1 MVLSGKWNIL
11 HGYCATR
18 PCEGKVCGLPR
29 AARDTRVSSHTHVS
43 LSHPQV
49 LCPGRTPSRAFRS
62 ASASRITVSRW
73 MTLSLAAVTHICWEV
88 TVIYVYMTHMTHM
101 THMTY
106 MYITY
111 RRESDKKKPAS
122 VTCIPVLAVLWPSG
136 SLSDRRRDWAL
147 LLSQLMKS
155 AVMCYSIRGLHVLC
169 LCGWSR
175 QAGTLDT
182 NAKWNGRSAST
193 YTQTHTHACFIN
205 EENRGHAHIPTH
217 CRSQNKKH
225 THTQRNQLI

>member
-18 PCEGKVCGLPR
+18 PCEGKVCGLPN

-62 ASASRITVSRW
+62 APASRITVSRW

-88 TVIYVYMTHMTHM
+88 TVIYVYMTHMT
-101 THMTY
+101 Y
-106 MYITY
+106 LYITS

-169 LCGWSR
+169 LWG
-175 QAGTLDT
+175 GLDRL
-182 NAKWNGRSAST
+182 AHL
-193 YTQTHTHACFIN
+193 TQMQN
-205 EENRGHAHIPTH
+205 ETVDQLPPTH
-217 CRSQNKKH
+217 KH
-225 THTQRNQLI
+225 THMHVL